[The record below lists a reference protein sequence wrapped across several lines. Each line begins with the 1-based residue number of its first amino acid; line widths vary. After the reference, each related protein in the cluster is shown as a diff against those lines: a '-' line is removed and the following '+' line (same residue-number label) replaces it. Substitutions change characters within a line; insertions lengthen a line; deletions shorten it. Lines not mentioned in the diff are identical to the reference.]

1 MHRQPRRD
9 IPLKAT
15 ERHQLRK
22 GSFDAGARLYDKF
35 RPGYPEALFDD
46 LVRLSGIPAGGRIL
60 EVGPGTGQA
69 TLPLAR
75 RGFSILGL
83 ELGASMARLCRK
95 NLAAFPNVGILT
107 TAFEDWKPVEHG
119 LGGDMTQL
127 SSIGIVSQ
135 AAPDRVPSGQ
145 FDLVLSATAF
155 HWIPARLAYPRC
167 TRALKPS
174 GSLALVWNF
183 QDTPDNEF
191 YSDLHTIYRRVAPQ
205 MRFSKPPELRV
216 ERQRKKII
224 NSGLFGPVTILRYP
238 WQREHDADSYIGLL
252 KTMSDHAILPPA
264 MRRPLF
270 RAIRRLIDVH
280 GGSFIRPS
288 VAVLFLA
295 PKRRDMTQLP
305 SRRRSV

>member
-9 IPLKAT
+9 LPLKAA

-22 GSFDAGARLYDKF
+22 RSFDAGARLYDRF
-35 RPGYPEALFDD
+35 RPGYPEALVDD
-46 LVRLSGIPAGGRIL
+46 LVRLSRIPEGGRIL
-60 EVGPGTGQA
+60 EIGPGTGQA

-95 NLAAFPNVGILT
+95 NLAAFRNVEILN
-107 TAFEDWKPVEHG
+107 TAFEDWQPEG
-119 LGGDMTQL
+119 
-127 SSIGIVSQ
+127 
-135 AAPDRVPSGQ
+135 PDRKWGLYRASSRSEGLSPFSPQGPAASHLGE

-155 HWIPARLAYPRC
+155 HWIPAKLAYPRC
-167 TRALKPS
+167 ARALKPH

-183 QDTPDNEF
+183 VDTPDNEF

-205 MRFSKPPELRV
+205 MRHSKPPELRI
-216 ERQRKKII
+216 ERQRKKIA
-224 NSGLFGPVTILRYP
+224 NSGRFGPVTILRYP
-238 WQREHDADSYIGLL
+238 WQQEHTADSYIGLL
-252 KTMSDHAILPPA
+252 KTMSDHAILSPA
-264 MRRPLF
+264 VRRPLF
-270 RAIRRLIDVH
+270 RAIRKLIDAH

-295 PKRRDMTQLP
+295 PKRRI
-305 SRRRSV
+305 